1 MKSDEEIAIES
12 NQTLL
17 YETLKHDNPRL
28 YKELQEEIM
37 RIKHKVKGGTAM
49 MENNNGMSCRCRLVQ
64 SLMYKRNYSAEVL
77 RRLCR
82 LKTGRYTEQSS
93 GLANSI

>member
-28 YKELQEEIM
+28 YKELQEEIL
-37 RIKHKVKGGTAM
+37 RIKHKVKGGTA
-49 MENNNGMSCRCRLVQ
+49 NDG
-64 SLMYKRNYSAEVL
+64 K
-77 RRLCR
+77 
-82 LKTGRYTEQSS
+82 
-93 GLANSI
+93 